1 MDNFFSGSA
10 LNRHSEQRKNEELI
24 QELWKK
30 ESTLFVVVSDA
41 KSLLKKS
48 NTEAFLLSHQ
58 LVKELAELAKVRVFL
73 GVEEGVAYF
82 ALGFEK
88 QQDAI
93 APYLPEGA
101 VLEDLRTT
109 ALFLPRPQSTLLAYA
124 RGMVYWNLRHSHCPE
139 CGSLTYSAE
148 AGHVR
153 ACDNCGRRQ
162 FPRTDTAI
170 IVLIS
175 EGDACLLGRQAQWP
189 KGMYATVAGFLEPGE
204 PLEEAV
210 AREAME
216 ETGVEL
222 AEIRYHSSQPWPFP
236 ASIMVGFTAT
246 ASNRNIKVN
255 NLELED
261 ARWFTRK
268 EIVEGLQNGILMLPP
283 PVSIAYRLIRDWFN
297 LNPNYNFEELLKEL
311 AQR

>member
-1 MDNFFSGSA
+1 MDNFFSGST
-10 LNRHSEQRKNEELI
+10 LDRLSEQRKNEELM
-24 QELWKK
+24 QELWDR
-30 ESTLFVVVSDA
+30 ESSLFVVVSDA
-41 KSLLKKS
+41 KSLLRQG
-48 NTEAFLLSHQ
+48 NTEAVFLNHQ
-58 LVKELAELAKVRVFL
+58 QVKELAEIAKVRVLL

-88 QQDAI
+88 QQEEI
-93 APYLPEGA
+93 APYLTDGA
-101 VLEDLRTT
+101 VLADLRTT
-109 ALFLPRPQSTLLAYA
+109 AMLLPRPQSTLLAYA
-124 RGMVYWNLRHSHCPE
+124 RGIVHWNLRHSHCPE
-139 CGSLTYSAE
+139 CGNLTYSTE

-153 ACDNCGRRQ
+153 ACSNCCKRQ

-175 EGDACLLGRQAQWP
+175 EGDACLLGRQPQWP

-210 AREAME
+210 ARETLE

-222 AEIRYHSSQPWPFP
+222 ENIRYHSSQPWPFP

-246 ASNRNIKVN
+246 ARNRNIRVDSH
-255 NLELED
+255 ELED
-261 ARWFTRK
+261 ARWFTRD
-268 EIVEGLQNGILMLPP
+268 EIVDGLQNNSLILPP

-297 LNPNYNFEELLKEL
+297 QDTNYNFAELLEGL